1 MSDYFIAAF
10 IAFVI
15 IYGLLKKCNCLGSF
29 AGGVKE
35 GATTVVNMY
44 VYILGFVLLIA
55 LIENCGIVSDLE
67 RFRFSGIVSP
77 IIFVQMLLR
86 PFSGSSSLA
95 MMVEVYEKY
104 GPDSFTG
111 MLTTFIHTITDSTIF
126 TVFTSPRLELKIRQ
140 SHLDRLLIN
149 ILGFILSFLIVYFFL
164 WKIV

>member
-111 MLTTFIHTITDSTIF
+111 MLTTFIHTITDSTIYI
-126 TVFTSPRLELKIRQ
+126 TVFYLSAVGIKKYGKVIWIG
-140 SHLDRLLIN
+140 LLIN

-164 WKIV
+164 